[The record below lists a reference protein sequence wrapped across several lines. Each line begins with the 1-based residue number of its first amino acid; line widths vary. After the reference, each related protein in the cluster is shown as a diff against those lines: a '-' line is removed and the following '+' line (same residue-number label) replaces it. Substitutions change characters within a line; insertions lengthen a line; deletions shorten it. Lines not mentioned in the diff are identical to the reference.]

1 MYTLHDEV
9 LQSEAGPP
17 GGGDQGQ
24 DPRIPHPHAGDSATD
39 WVMVSLLLMCILV
52 RVITWMVCLPTNQQA
67 DTEEY
72 AALAYRFMTHDF
84 RNYSADRTPVYPF
97 LLLATKL
104 DYRAVWFIQNILG
117 IATSMLLYAIAKDR
131 TCNRRLGFLAGASNS
146 IFLNQLMFEPFL
158 MTETLAAF
166 FLALS
171 LFLSLRFCR
180 NCDLGRRGSHTLLL
194 QLGVVLGLAAL
205 LRPLFLYLPIVFG
218 AYVWSESVKLKLRLG
233 QRVSFVA
240 KVALPVL
247 LLVLGW
253 SAFNYIKAG
262 YFGLTALGGYSLTN
276 HSGAFMELAPDR
288 YATIRDLYLHYR
300 KMQVAALG
308 NNTGTIWKAY
318 PYILQAT
325 GYSYVQLSRQLTRL
339 SLWLFVHHPLLYIR
353 HVGLSIRL
361 FWAPV
366 FYQPALRANA
376 ASLKGELSMIWSVQR
391 PFLIFTYLVFFLA
404 TLHSLYSLLIQRQVL
419 AFRFLCLPIALTVWG
434 CLVQA
439 LVEFG
444 ENGRYAIPYQSLLIV
459 VVCEWMAAEFQ
470 DGKRMIKKVLE

>member
-1 MYTLHDEV
+1 MAGSYKLKPDQREV
-9 LQSEAGPP
+9 VLE
-17 GGGDQGQ
+17 GQ
-24 DPRIPHPHAGDSATD
+24 DSPIPHPHPGTSGTD

-52 RVITWMVCLPTNQQA
+52 RVITWTVCLPTNRQA

-84 RNYSADRTPVYPF
+84 RNYSADRTPVYSF
-97 LLLATKL
+97 LLLAARL
-104 DYRAVWFIQNILG
+104 DYHAVWFIQNILG
-117 IATSMLLYAIAKDR
+117 IATSLLLYAAAKDR
-131 TCNRRLGFLAGASNS
+131 TRKRGLAFLAGASNS

-166 FLALS
+166 FLVLS
-171 LFLSLRFCR
+171 LFLCLRFCR
-180 NCDLGRRGSHTLLL
+180 NCDPSRGGSRTLLL
-194 QLGVVLGLAAL
+194 HLGVILGLAAL

-218 AYVWSESVKLKLRLG
+218 AYVWDESAETKSRLR
-233 QRVSFVA
+233 QRVSLVA
-240 KVALPVL
+240 RVALPAL

-253 SAFNYIKAG
+253 SAFNYVEAG

-300 KMQVAALG
+300 RIQVAALG

-339 SLWLFVHHPLLYIR
+339 SLWLFVHHPLLYTR
-353 HVGLSIRL
+353 HVGLSVRL
-361 FWAPV
+361 FWAPA
-366 FYQPALRANA
+366 FYQPALRANV
-376 ASLKGELSMIWSVQR
+376 ASVKGALAMIWSVQR
-391 PFLIFTYLVFFLA
+391 PFLIFMYFVFFLA
-404 TLHSLYSLLIQRQVL
+404 TLHSLSSLLIQRQVCR
-419 AFRFLCLPIALTVWG
+419 FKFLCLPIALTVSG
-434 CLVQA
+434 CLIQA

-444 ENGRYAIPYQSLLIV
+444 ENGRYAIPYQSLVILVI
-459 VVCEWMAAEFQ
+459 CDWLAAEIQ